1 MLSNI
6 RDGNVIVGGIDDEVS
21 WGITVNI
28 NKIIYLK
35 IIYLKKLFKNYFI

>member
-6 RDGNVIVGGIDDEVS
+6 RCDDDVIVTGIDEVS

-28 NKIIYLK
+28 NKNYLFEN
-35 IIYLKKLFKNYFI
+35 YLFEKLFI

>member
-6 RDGNVIVGGIDDEVS
+6 RDGNVTVAGIDEVS

-28 NKIIYLK
+28 NKNYLFENYLFEK
-35 IIYLKKLFKNYFI
+35 II